1 MRSLISLAAAL
12 VAAGAV
18 SITASPSMRQAQFRT
33 TSNAE
38 VYKAGP
44 AAQDLCTWL
53 GINFSSQSSQSIN
66 NTFSEYYPEG
76 SNPSLELLVARYPA
90 NTLPATF
97 LKDLQ
102 KTLSDVGPD
111 IDITADAGYGKSG
124 GRSGSNGPLGGL
136 PAFCRF
142 GGNLATSALTSVLFE
157 VWLPLASNLSIP
169 LAPINS
175 TDYPTNST
183 PVVLSKDGKILKG
196 PPYLVQMPV
205 NGTLSSNSTTSAS
218 VPSSTATAASTSAS
232 SSTAV
237 ATPTSTATMPSSAN
251 SDAVSRSSSDEERG
265 IIGGLLGGFLG
276 LPLSGNDVFGQPKSF
291 DGWNGRLLY
300 IGNGGQRGFVP
311 LTDLKQ
317 QMSRH
322 RFAVAGSNAG
332 HFSTTG
338 GTSWALGPQVNDSA
352 RDWASRATH
361 VARQASLEV
370 VDLFYGASAGVRVK
384 GEPNPSKLSTDRLRA
399 YY

>member
-1 MRSLISLAAAL
+1 MQSPISWAFLTLAASI
-12 VAAGAV
+12 AV
-18 SITASPSMRQAQFRT
+18 TATTTPSRQPGTIPASSVQEIF
-33 TSNAE
+33 
-38 VYKAGP
+38 KAGS
-44 AAQDLCTWL
+44 AAQDRCSWL
-53 GINFSSQSSQSIN
+53 STNFKSQSSQSIN

-102 KTLSDVGPD
+102 KTLSEVGPD

-157 VWLPLASNLSIP
+157 VWLPLASDLSIP
-169 LAPINS
+169 LAPINT

-183 PVVLSKDGKILKG
+183 PVVLSKDGKVLKG
-196 PPYLVQMPV
+196 PPYLLA
-205 NGTLSSNSTTSAS
+205 NL
-218 VPSSTATAASTSAS
+218 PSGSS
-232 SSTAV
+232 SSTP
-237 ATPTSTATMPSSAN
+237 TPKGAGTAGVSPTGTSLKPHAPDTS
-251 SDAVSRSSSDEERG
+251 SSSDSDPSKSPPPKAR
-265 IIGGLLGGFLG
+265 GGLDGGETG
-276 LPLSGNDVFGQPKSF
+276 SPLCGSAVFGQPKAF

-311 LTDLKQ
+311 FTDLKQ

-332 HFSTTG
+332 HFSTGG